1 MNPYTLIS
9 LGSLLVSIVTALMVL
24 FGHKHVTKTDFISA
38 LETRVEALE
47 RELKDCKEH
56 IAKLESQ
63 NGQLIK
69 ENIELL
75 RKIARMG
82 NGS

>member
-1 MNPYTLIS
+1 MNPYTIIS
-9 LGSLLVSIVTALMVL
+9 LGSLLVSVITAIMVL
-24 FGHKHVTKTDFISA
+24 FGHQHTTKTDFISA

-47 RELKDCKEH
+47 RELKEAKEH
-56 IAKLESQ
+56 INELEKH
-63 NGQLIK
+63 NGVLMK